1 MPLTC
6 AVRGCTN
13 TRFKKSQE
21 PKYLDCNI
29 SFHDI
34 PKAEPVREK
43 WIEVLRKIRD
53 DDDWN
58 PSLSVRHVVCSDH
71 FIESDFDPDPLLKR
85 KRLKSG
91 VIPSVFDR

>member
-6 AVRGCTN
+6 SVRGCTN
-13 TRFKKSQE
+13 KSQKKSQE

-43 WIEVLRKIRD
+43 WIEVLRKIRG

-58 PSLSVRHVVCSDH
+58 PSSSVRICSDH
-71 FIESDFDPDPLLKR
+71 FVESDFDPDPLLKR

-91 VIPSVFDR
+91 VIPSVFER